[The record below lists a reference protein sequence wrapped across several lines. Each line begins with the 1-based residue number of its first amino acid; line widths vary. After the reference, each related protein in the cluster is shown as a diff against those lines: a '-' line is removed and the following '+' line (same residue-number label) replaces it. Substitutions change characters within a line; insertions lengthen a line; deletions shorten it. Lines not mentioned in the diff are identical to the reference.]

1 MTILRDDGN
10 RTPVTERQSAMTRIV
25 STRTVAGMA
34 RLVLPVLSLL
44 ALVAACGDDPDGAG
58 LPIIRASSGAAM
70 AGTEMAANSPMVGD
84 KMMYRPVDW
93 KFVLGRDLPALDS
106 SAWAWVLD
114 ADPRPSDEK
123 LRFLVDYFGITGEFV
138 ERTEG
143 AGEPWEYTTWM
154 AGSTDGSEPS
164 INLSSD
170 AMLSWWYSA
179 GFGPIV
185 AAPGCVLPPEIAVD
199 PAVNGEADGSS
210 SASSDASVVAEP
222 AVEPMP
228 CGPTEPPVG
237 VPSKDEAIAKFREMA
252 SAFGYSAD
260 DLVIDA
266 WADDWNASVTG
277 WVRLDGVRSPLS
289 MSASYGENGELTWAS
304 GVLAEPRKFAEY
316 PRVGTAAAIE
326 RMTNEYNGMWTG
338 TGGPMARG
346 GGVAIEPAVID
357 DAATSPVSEPMPPID
372 SMPVEPET
380 ITVTIEGVEE
390 ELVYVWSE
398 DGAVYLVP
406 GYAFLATQDGYE
418 SRYLVS
424 AMPDEY
430 VQQAEVPGDVT
441 TDTGT
446 PDTAAP
452 GSDGVNP
459 GVDVPA
465 GAEKDLIGLSEK
477 AAIQAAE
484 SEGWIVR
491 VVARDGEEFPI
502 TMDYSTA
509 RVNLTV
515 VDDIVTEVYVG

>member
-1 MTILRDDGN
+1 MTIRGENGN
-10 RTPVTERQSAMTRIV
+10 RTPVTERQSAMTRLTT
-25 STRTVAGMA
+25 SRTVTHMV
-34 RLVLPVLSLL
+34 RLVLPIVSVI
-44 ALVAACGDDPDGAG
+44 ALVAACGDDPDGAN
-58 LPIIRASSGAAM
+58 PPVIRATAGAAM
-70 AGTEMAANSPMVGD
+70 GGAEMAANSPMVGD
-84 KMMYRPVDW
+84 KMMYRPVEW
-93 KFVLGRDLPALDS
+93 KFVIGGDLPVLDS
-106 SAWAWVLD
+106 PAWAWVLA
-114 ADPRPSDEK
+114 ADPRPSDAS
-123 LRFLVDYFGITGEFV
+123 LNFLVDYFDIAGEFA

-143 AGEPWEYTTWM
+143 VGEPWEYTTWM

-164 INLSSD
+164 INVSSD

-179 GFGPIV
+179 GYGNVTAMPE
-185 AAPGCVLPPEIAVD
+185 CVLAEPVD
-199 PAVNGEADGSS
+199 PAVSGD
-210 SASSDASVVAEP
+210 ASSDAVEP
-222 AVEPMP
+222 AVTPMP
-228 CGPTEPPVG
+228 CGPVEPPVG
-237 VPSKDEAIAKFREMA
+237 VPSKDEAIAAFREMA

-266 WADDWNASVTG
+266 WADDWSASVTG

-304 GVLAEPRKFAEY
+304 GVLATPQKFAEY
-316 PRVGTAAAIE
+316 PRVGTSAAIE

-346 GGVAIEPAVID
+346 GGGIAIEPAIAV
-357 DAATSPVSEPMPPID
+357 DATIGPISEPMPPVD
-372 SMPVEPET
+372 SVPVEPET

-441 TDTGT
+441 VDTGV
-446 PDTAAP
+446 P
-452 GSDGVNP
+452 GTDGAVT
-459 GVDVPA
+459 GVDVPK
-465 GAEKDLIGLSEK
+465 GAEQELVGLTEK
-477 AAIQAAE
+477 AAVEAGEAQ
-484 SEGWIVR
+484 GWVVR

>member
-1 MTILRDDGN
+1 
-10 RTPVTERQSAMTRIV
+10 MTRLTA
-25 STRTVAGMA
+25 SRTVTHMV
-34 RLVLPVLSLL
+34 RHVLPIFSVI
-44 ALVAACGDDPDGAG
+44 ALVAACGDDPDGANP
-58 LPIIRASSGAAM
+58 PIIRVTGGASM
-70 AGTEMAANSPMVGD
+70 AGAEMAATSPMVD
-84 KMMYRPVDW
+84 EKMMYRPVEW
-93 KFVLGRDLPALDS
+93 TFVVGGDLPALDS
-106 SAWAWVLD
+106 PTWAWVLA
-114 ADPRPSDEK
+114 ADPQPSDAS
-123 LRFLVDYFGITGEFV
+123 LRSLVDFFDVSGEFIQ
-138 ERTEG
+138 RTEG

-154 AGSTDGSEPS
+154 VGSIDGSEPS
-164 INLSSD
+164 INVSSD

-179 GFGPIV
+179 GFGNV
-185 AAPGCVLPPEIAVD
+185 AAMPECVLPEPVD
-199 PAVNGEADGSS
+199 PAVSGDAS
-210 SASSDASVVAEP
+210 SAVAEP
-222 AVEPMP
+222 AVTPMP
-228 CGPTEPPVG
+228 CGPVEPPVG

-252 SAFGYSAD
+252 AAFGYSAD

-304 GVLAEPRKFAEY
+304 GVLATPQKFAEY
-316 PRVGTAAAIE
+316 PRVGTKAAIE

-346 GGVAIEPAVID
+346 GGVAIEPAIAVDVTTGPVI
-357 DAATSPVSEPMPPID
+357 EPMPPVD
-372 SMPVEPET
+372 SVPVEPET

-441 TDTGT
+441 TDTGV
-446 PDTAAP
+446 P
-452 GSDGVNP
+452 GTDGAVT
-459 GVDVPA
+459 GVDVPK
-465 GAEKDLIGLSEK
+465 GAEQDLVGLAEK
-477 AAIQAAE
+477 AAVEVAE
-484 SEGWIVR
+484 SQGWIVR

>member
-1 MTILRDDGN
+1 MN
-10 RTPVTERQSAMTRIV
+10 RLATRRTVSNMVRHVLPIV
-25 STRTVAGMA
+25 SA
-34 RLVLPVLSLL
+34 L
-44 ALVAACGDDPDGAG
+44 ALVVACGDDPDGASP
-58 LPIIRASSGAAM
+58 PIIRATNGAAL
-70 AGTEMAANSPMVGD
+70 AGTEMAAGSPMVGD
-84 KMMYRPVDW
+84 KMMYRPVEW
-93 KFVLGRDLPALDS
+93 RFVVGGDLPSLDS
-106 SAWAWVLD
+106 PAWAWVLA
-114 ADPRPSDEK
+114 ADPRPSGDS
-123 LRFLVDYFGITGEFV
+123 LRFLVNYFDVSGEFA

-143 AGEPWEYTTWM
+143 VGEPWEYTTWM
-154 AGSTDGSEPS
+154 AGSIDGSEPS
-164 INLSSD
+164 INVSSD

-179 GFGPIV
+179 GFGNV
-185 AAPGCVLPPEIAVD
+185 VGAPECALPAPVD
-199 PAVNGEADGSS
+199 PA
-210 SASSDASVVAEP
+210 ASSDASGSSSSATEEP
-222 AVEPMP
+222 AVMPVP
-228 CGPTEPPVG
+228 CGPVEPPVG

-252 SAFGYSAD
+252 EAFGYSAD

-304 GVLAEPRKFAEY
+304 GVLATPQKFAEY
-316 PRVGTAAAIE
+316 PRVGTKAAIE

-346 GGVAIEPAVID
+346 GGIAIEPAIAV
-357 DAATSPVSEPMPPID
+357 DATTSPVSEPLAPIEPMPPID
-372 SMPVEPET
+372 SIPVEPET

-430 VQQAEVPGDVT
+430 VQQAE
-441 TDTGT
+441 
-446 PDTAAP
+446 AP
-452 GSDGVNP
+452 GTVDTSIPGPDDAHS
-459 GVDVPA
+459 GVDVPK
-465 GAEKDLIGLSEK
+465 GAEQDLVGLTEK
-477 AAIQAAE
+477 SAVEVAE
-484 SEGWIVR
+484 SQGWIVR
-491 VVARDGEEFPI
+491 VVSRDGEEFPI

-515 VDDIVTEVYVG
+515 VDDIVTEVYIG

>member
-1 MTILRDDGN
+1 
-10 RTPVTERQSAMTRIV
+10 MTRLTASRTVTHMVRHVLPIV
-25 STRTVAGMA
+25 SMI
-34 RLVLPVLSLL
+34 
-44 ALVAACGDDPDGAG
+44 ALVAACGDDPDGANP
-58 LPIIRASSGAAM
+58 PIIRATGGTAM
-70 AGTEMAANSPMVGD
+70 AGAEMAANSPMVGD
-84 KMMYRPVDW
+84 KMMYRPVEW
-93 KFVLGRDLPALDS
+93 KFVIGGDLPALDS
-106 SAWAWVLD
+106 PAWAWVLA
-114 ADPRPSDEK
+114 ADPRPSDDS
-123 LRFLVDYFGITGEFV
+123 LRFLVDYFDISGEFA

-143 AGEPWEYTTWM
+143 VGEPWEYTTWM

-164 INLSSD
+164 INVSSD

-179 GFGPIV
+179 GFGNVTAMPE
-185 AAPGCVLPPEIAVD
+185 CVLPEPVD
-199 PAVNGEADGSS
+199 PAVSGDAS
-210 SASSDASVVAEP
+210 SAVAEP
-222 AVEPMP
+222 AVTPMP
-228 CGPTEPPVG
+228 CAPVEPPVG
-237 VPSKDEAIAKFREMA
+237 VPSKDEAIATFREMA
-252 SAFGYSAD
+252 AAFGYSAD
-260 DLVIDA
+260 DLEIDA

-277 WVRLDGVRSPLS
+277 WVRLDGVRSPMS

-304 GVLAEPRKFAEY
+304 GVLATPQKFAEY
-316 PRVGTAAAIE
+316 PRVGTSAAIE

-346 GGVAIEPAVID
+346 GGVAIEPAIAVDVTTGPVI
-357 DAATSPVSEPMPPID
+357 EPMPPVD
-372 SMPVEPET
+372 SVPVEPET

-441 TDTGT
+441 VDTGV
-446 PDTAAP
+446 P
-452 GSDGVNP
+452 GTDGSVT
-459 GVDVPA
+459 GVDVPK
-465 GAEKDLIGLSEK
+465 GAEQDLVGLTEK
-477 AAIQAAE
+477 AAVEAAE
-484 SEGWIVR
+484 SQGWVAR

>member
-1 MTILRDDGN
+1 
-10 RTPVTERQSAMTRIV
+10 MTRLTASRTVTHMVRHVLPIV
-25 STRTVAGMA
+25 SVI
-34 RLVLPVLSLL
+34 
-44 ALVAACGDDPDGAG
+44 ALVAACGDDPDGANP
-58 LPIIRASSGAAM
+58 PIIRATGGTAM
-70 AGTEMAANSPMVGD
+70 AGAEMAANSPMVGD
-84 KMMYRPVDW
+84 KMMYRPVEW
-93 KFVLGRDLPALDS
+93 KFVIGGDLPALDS
-106 SAWAWVLD
+106 PAWAWVLA
-114 ADPRPSDEK
+114 ADPRPSDDS
-123 LRFLVDYFGITGEFV
+123 LRFLVDYFDISGEFA

-143 AGEPWEYTTWM
+143 VGEPWEYTTWM

-164 INLSSD
+164 INVSSD

-179 GFGPIV
+179 GFGNVTAMPE
-185 AAPGCVLPPEIAVD
+185 CVLPEPVD
-199 PAVNGEADGSS
+199 PAVSGD
-210 SASSDASVVAEP
+210 ASSDAVEP
-222 AVEPMP
+222 AVTPMP
-228 CGPTEPPVG
+228 CAPLEPPVG
-237 VPSKDEAIAKFREMA
+237 VPSKDEAIATFREMA
-252 SAFGYSAD
+252 AAFGYSAD
-260 DLVIDA
+260 DLEIDA

-277 WVRLDGVRSPLS
+277 WVRLDGVRSPMS

-304 GVLAEPRKFAEY
+304 GVLATPQKFAEY
-316 PRVGTAAAIE
+316 PRVGTSAAIE

-346 GGVAIEPAVID
+346 GGVAIDPAIAVDVTTGPVI
-357 DAATSPVSEPMPPID
+357 EPMPPID
-372 SMPVEPET
+372 SVPVDSVPVEPET

-441 TDTGT
+441 VDTGV
-446 PDTAAP
+446 P
-452 GSDGVNP
+452 GTDGSVT
-459 GVDVPA
+459 GVDVPK
-465 GAEKDLIGLSEK
+465 GAEQDLVGLTEK
-477 AAIQAAE
+477 AAVEAAE
-484 SEGWIVR
+484 SQGWVAR

>member
-1 MTILRDDGN
+1 
-10 RTPVTERQSAMTRIV
+10 MTRLTASRTVNHMVRHVLPIV
-25 STRTVAGMA
+25 SVI
-34 RLVLPVLSLL
+34 
-44 ALVAACGDDPDGAG
+44 ALVAACGDDPDGANP
-58 LPIIRASSGAAM
+58 PIIRATGGAAM
-70 AGTEMAANSPMVGD
+70 AGAEMAANSPMVGD
-84 KMMYRPVDW
+84 KMMYRPVEW
-93 KFVLGRDLPALDS
+93 KFVIGGDLPALDS
-106 SAWAWVLD
+106 PAWAWVLA

-123 LRFLVDYFGITGEFV
+123 LRFLVDYFDITGEFA

-143 AGEPWEYTTWM
+143 VGEPWEYTTWM
-154 AGSTDGSEPS
+154 AGSIDGSEPS
-164 INLSSD
+164 INVSSD

-179 GFGPIV
+179 GFGNVV
-185 AAPGCVLPPEIAVD
+185 AMPECVIPAPVD
-199 PAVNGEADGSS
+199 PAASGDANGSS
-210 SASSDASVVAEP
+210 AGASSSGTTAAVAEP
-222 AVEPMP
+222 AVTPMP
-228 CGPTEPPVG
+228 CGPSEPPVG

-252 SAFGYSAD
+252 AAFGYSAD

-277 WVRLDGVRSPLS
+277 WLRLDGVRSPMS

-304 GVLAEPRKFAEY
+304 GVLARPQKFAEY
-316 PRVGTAAAIE
+316 PRVGTATAIE

-346 GGVAIEPAVID
+346 GGIAIKPAIVD
-357 DAATSPVSEPMPPID
+357 DAASSPVSETVMPIEPMPPIN
-372 SMPVEPET
+372 SVPVEPET

-398 DGAVYLVP
+398 DGSVYLVP
-406 GYAFLATQDGYE
+406 GYAFLATEDGYE

-441 TDTGT
+441 TE
-446 PDTAAP
+446 TAVP
-452 GSDGVNP
+452 GDDGVAT
-459 GVDVPA
+459 GVDVPK
-465 GAEKDLIGLSEK
+465 GAEQDLIGLTEK

-484 SEGWIVR
+484 SQGWAVR

>member
-1 MTILRDDGN
+1 
-10 RTPVTERQSAMTRIV
+10 MTRLTASRTVTHMVRHVLPIV
-25 STRTVAGMA
+25 SMI
-34 RLVLPVLSLL
+34 
-44 ALVAACGDDPDGAG
+44 ALVAACGDDPDGANP
-58 LPIIRASSGAAM
+58 PIIRATGGTVM
-70 AGTEMAANSPMVGD
+70 AGAEMAANSPMVGD
-84 KMMYRPVDW
+84 KMMYRPVEW
-93 KFVLGRDLPALDS
+93 KFVIGGDLPALDS
-106 SAWAWVLD
+106 SAWAWVLA
-114 ADPRPSDEK
+114 ADPRPSDDS
-123 LRFLVDYFGITGEFV
+123 LRFLVDYFDISGEFA

-143 AGEPWEYTTWM
+143 VGEPWEYTTWM

-164 INLSSD
+164 INVSSD

-179 GFGPIV
+179 GFGNVTAMPE
-185 AAPGCVLPPEIAVD
+185 CVLPEPVD
-199 PAVNGEADGSS
+199 PAVSGDAS
-210 SASSDASVVAEP
+210 SAVAEP
-222 AVEPMP
+222 AVTPMP
-228 CGPTEPPVG
+228 CGPVEPPVG
-237 VPSKDEAIAKFREMA
+237 VPSKDEAIAAFREMA
-252 SAFGYSAD
+252 AAFGYSAD
-260 DLVIDA
+260 DLEIDA

-277 WVRLDGVRSPLS
+277 WVRLDGVRSPMS

-304 GVLAEPRKFAEY
+304 GVLATPQKFAEY
-316 PRVGTAAAIE
+316 PRVGTSAAIE

-346 GGVAIEPAVID
+346 GGVAIEPAIAVDVTTGPVI
-357 DAATSPVSEPMPPID
+357 EPMPPVD
-372 SMPVEPET
+372 SVPVEPET

-441 TDTGT
+441 VDTGV
-446 PDTAAP
+446 P
-452 GSDGVNP
+452 GTDGSVT
-459 GVDVPA
+459 GVDVPK
-465 GAEKDLIGLSEK
+465 GAEQDLVGLTEK
-477 AAIQAAE
+477 AAVEAAE
-484 SEGWIVR
+484 SQGWVAR